1 MKKFVLTYKCRVCE
15 SVFGRSLAKE
25 EDVSQEVLSVN
36 LGSNN
41 IKIPTLYAYH
51 CCDKDNKITGL
62 ADLIGFFDEEF
73 IGLGK
78 EDK

>member
-1 MKKFVLTYKCRVCE
+1 MKKFVLTYKCRVCD
-15 SVFGRSLAKE
+15 SVFGHSFAKE

-51 CCDKDNKITGL
+51 CCDKDNKIVGL
-62 ADLIGFFDEEF
+62 ADFIGFFDEEF